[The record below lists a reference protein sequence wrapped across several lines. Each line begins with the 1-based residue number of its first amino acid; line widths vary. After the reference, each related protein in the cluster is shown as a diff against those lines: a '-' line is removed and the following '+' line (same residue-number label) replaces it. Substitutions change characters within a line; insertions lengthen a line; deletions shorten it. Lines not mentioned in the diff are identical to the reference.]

1 MKYTLQEIFAIID
14 ERKEKE
20 EFYYSLSS
28 GGWGVDYY
36 LSRITSFTPDE
47 KIIVRSNRNQKEID
61 YIDIAHQEIGVEGFL
76 LYEYIS
82 HTEEY
87 QITCLPSLNEVTNII
102 YSEKG
107 LLDMFI
113 GDMIVIENG
122 KRKKFYVKD
131 TSGRL
136 LTWDDID
143 KIKKHRIELF
153 IEWC

>member
-1 MKYTLQEIFAIID
+1 MKCTLQELFEIID

-20 EFYYSLSS
+20 EFYYALSS

-47 KIIVRSNRNQKEID
+47 KIIISSSRNQKELDHID
-61 YIDIAHQEIGVEGFL
+61 MKQQEVEIDGFL

-87 QITCLPSLNEVTNII
+87 QITRLPGLNEATNII
-102 YSEKG
+102 CSEKG
-107 LLDMFI
+107 LLNMFT

-131 TSGRL
+131 VSGRL
-136 LTWDDID
+136 LSRDDID
-143 KIKKHRIELF
+143 RKRHGIKFL

>member
-1 MKYTLQEIFAIID
+1 MKYTLKEIFEIID

-20 EFYYSLSS
+20 EFYYVLSS
-28 GGWGVDYY
+28 GGWGTGYY

-61 YIDIAHQEIGVEGFL
+61 YIDIAHQEIEVEGFL

-131 TSGRL
+131 ASGRL
-136 LTWDDID
+136 LTWNDID
-143 KIKKHRIELF
+143 RIEKHGIEFF

>member
-102 YSEKG
+102 YSEK
-107 LLDMFI
+107 
-113 GDMIVIENG
+113 V
-122 KRKKFYVKD
+122 
-131 TSGRL
+131 
-136 LTWDDID
+136 
-143 KIKKHRIELF
+143 
-153 IEWC
+153 C

>member
-1 MKYTLQEIFAIID
+1 MKYTLQEIFEIID

-20 EFYYSLSS
+20 EFYYALSS
-28 GGWGVDYY
+28 GDWGVDYY
-36 LSRITSFTPDE
+36 LSKLTSFTPDE

-61 YIDIAHQEIGVEGFL
+61 YIDIAHQEIEVEGFL

-87 QITCLPSLNEVTNII
+87 QITCLPSLNEVTKII